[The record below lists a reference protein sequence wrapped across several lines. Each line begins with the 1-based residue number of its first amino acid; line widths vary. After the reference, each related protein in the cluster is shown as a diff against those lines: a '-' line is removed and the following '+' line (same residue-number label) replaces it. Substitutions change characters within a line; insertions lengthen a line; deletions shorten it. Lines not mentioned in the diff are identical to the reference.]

1 MKWDQKRLTTYLNQP
16 EVKHDEYLSE
26 KKLWEVLASLYKL
39 KKILYL
45 KKHEKN
51 KFNYWRQWLYSI

>member
-1 MKWDQKRLTTYLNQP
+1 MGSKRLTTYLNQP

-39 KKILYL
+39 KNLYL
-45 KKHEKN
+45 KKHEK
-51 KFNYWRQWLYSI
+51 